1 MKLKPVVKDL
11 NFILININERFTMNN
26 YRKWTGAQ
34 REKSYRLFCK
44 AKDMGL
50 IEAPHK
56 CEICGQTK
64 GILMTHN
71 TNYNVTL
78 SYLPR
83 LLDGTA
89 NEKEKAQIQ
98 EVLIH
103 VCWRCHM
110 ILHSYHRNPTAY
122 KNYFH
127 EVKNGAQYPPVYK
140 HNFDIL
146 KENGF

>member
-1 MKLKPVVKDL
+1 MVKES
-11 NFILININERFTMNN
+11 NYILININERFTMNN

-34 REKSYRLFCK
+34 REESYRLFCK
-44 AKDMGL
+44 ARDMGL
-50 IEAPHK
+50 IETPHK

-71 TNYNVTL
+71 MDYDVTL
-78 SYLPR
+78 SYLPK

-98 EVLIH
+98 EVLIP

-110 ILHSYHRNPTAY
+110 ILHSHHRNPVACN
-122 KNYFH
+122 KYFQ
-127 EVKNGAQYPPVYK
+127 EVKNGVQYPPVYK
-140 HNFDIL
+140 HDFDIL